1 MKTIRNYVK
10 DFQRIIKETMS
21 NFNTI
26 KSYLH
31 IADMV
36 RASVTMWFGVN
47 TTNRLEKETIP

>member
-36 RASVTMWFGVN
+36 RASVTMWFGIN
-47 TTNRLEKETIP
+47 TANRPVKETIP

>member
-1 MKTIRNYVK
+1 
-10 DFQRIIKETMS
+10 MS

>member
-1 MKTIRNYVK
+1 MKTIRSYVK